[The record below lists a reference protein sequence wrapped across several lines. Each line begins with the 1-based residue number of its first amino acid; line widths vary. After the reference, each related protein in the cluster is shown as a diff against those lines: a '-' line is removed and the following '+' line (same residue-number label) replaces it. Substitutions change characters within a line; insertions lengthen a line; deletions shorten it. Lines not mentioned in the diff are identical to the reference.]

1 MRCRMNHRGA
11 IVLAAVAG
19 VVVASGIAA
28 AQTKIYPPG
37 TDCANLPT
45 IAERLLCGRQEF
57 RREHGLSVERPMT
70 VPQGSV
76 PGSVPGSA
84 DEPDP
89 IPQPM
94 PPAEVQPPSEPKL
107 MQQPNTA
114 SPNH

>member
-1 MRCRMNHRGA
+1 MHRRMNRKA
-11 IVLAAVAG
+11 IALAPAVVG
-19 VVVASGIAA
+19 VVGASSIAA

-57 RREHGLSVERPMT
+57 RREHGLSVEQPT
-70 VPQGSV
+70 IVPQGSV
-76 PGSVPGSA
+76 PGSV

-94 PPAEVQPPSEPKL
+94 PPAEVQPPSEPQL
-107 MQQPNTA
+107 M
-114 SPNH
+114 

>member
-1 MRCRMNHRGA
+1 MNHRGA
-11 IVLAAVAG
+11 IALATALAG
-19 VVVASGIAA
+19 MVGASGVAA

-57 RREHGLSVERPMT
+57 RREHGLSVEQPT
-70 VPQGSV
+70 IVPQ
-76 PGSVPGSA
+76 GSVPGSA

-94 PPAEVQPPSEPKL
+94 PPAALQPPSEQQL
-107 MQQPNTA
+107 LQQPNTA
-114 SPNH
+114 SPKH